1 VDVPKE
7 KRRSAGPGASA
18 AGVGGI
24 PEPAGG
30 LHVVTVAEL
39 SPDEFPGELGASYEQ
54 ACAALRLP
62 ASPGGYGLVLDLDD
76 GGARWTRAVTDV
88 EGIKGVQSLWSTGM
102 EAGYEPPDGTVAA
115 TLPGW
120 PVDCGLGFAG
130 LPEPHDPPGMRALR
144 PPPERWGPARR
155 RGMTD
160 LIAGE
165 LADSGHQDPG
175 EYHQAR
181 QVERWNF
188 GETDLVPQE
197 PRLIDLRARLAEGHP
212 ARPAVERA
220 VTAAWRLAAT
230 AKPPPGSVRSR
241 GAWPRPARVI
251 RAAGG
256 KWSLAGR
263 TGGPVILLLDELA
276 GVPVD
281 ISDTPRAAELLDAL
295 TAAADRAQRA

>member
-1 VDVPKE
+1 MAKK
-7 KRRSAGPGASA
+7 KRRPDSGPGTAGGA
-18 AGVGGI
+18 ATPGPI
-24 PEPAGG
+24 DG

-39 SPDEFPGELGASYEQ
+39 SPGEYPGELGTSYEQ

-62 ASPGGYGLVLDLDD
+62 ASPDGYGLALDLDD
-76 GGARWTRAVTDV
+76 NGARWTRATTDV
-88 EGIKGVQSLWSTGM
+88 EGIRGVQSFWNTGLD
-102 EAGYEPPDGTVAA
+102 AGYEPPAGTVAA

-120 PVDCGLGFAG
+120 PVDCNLGLAG
-130 LPEPHDPPGMRALR
+130 LPEPHDPPGTQALR

-160 LIAGE
+160 LIVGE
-165 LADSGHQDPG
+165 LADSGHQAPG
-175 EYHQAR
+175 QYHQAR
-181 QVERWNF
+181 QEQHWNF
-188 GETDLVPQE
+188 GETDLIPAE
-197 PRLIDLRARLAEGHP
+197 PRLIDLRARLTGGHP
-212 ARPAVERA
+212 AQPAVDRA
-220 VTAAWRLAAT
+220 VTAAWQLAAT

-251 RAAGG
+251 RATGD

-281 ISDTPRAAELLDAL
+281 ISDSPKAAELLNAL
-295 TAAADRAQRA
+295 TAAADRAQRT

>member
-1 VDVPKE
+1 
-7 KRRSAGPGASA
+7 
-18 AGVGGI
+18 
-24 PEPAGG
+24 
-30 LHVVTVAEL
+30 
-39 SPDEFPGELGASYEQ
+39 
-54 ACAALRLP
+54 
-62 ASPGGYGLVLDLDD
+62 
-76 GGARWTRAVTDV
+76 
-88 EGIKGVQSLWSTGM
+88 
-102 EAGYEPPDGTVAA
+102 
-115 TLPGW
+115 
-120 PVDCGLGFAG
+120 
-130 LPEPHDPPGMRALR
+130 
-144 PPPERWGPARR
+144 
-155 RGMTD
+155 MTD